1 MAQHQIVFLF
11 LAAGTSSRMRG
22 SDKLLKEIDGVPL
35 IQRILGEALKLN
47 FPVYVTLPVND
58 TERKLIVSKTNAAII
73 DPTKYCPSTP
83 ILKSPIL
90 KPTATAIAE
99 IYNGIAVSYTHLTLP
114 TKRIV

>member
-47 FPVYVTLPVND
+47 FPEFGRAPFLHIPAC
-58 TERKLIVSKTNAAII
+58 SKRQEAPLQRSGSLLMHASV
-73 DPTKYCPSTP
+73 PGRGKG
-83 ILKSPIL
+83 
-90 KPTATAIAE
+90 ATSAHPHFLVLTRLAHAE
-99 IYNGIAVSYTHLTLP
+99 SLGP
-114 TKRIV
+114 